1 MPTLEQALEDY
12 MTTGAKR
19 RPGTVVLYRS
29 HMRRCFGD
37 WLSRPLD
44 AITRRD
50 VEARFHLVT
59 ERNGGAV
66 ANQAASM
73 LRSVYRR
80 PCVDGEGLRNPVGL
94 WLAAGGRYNRPKRR
108 RISAPA
114 EVLPRSL
121 TKRLVNHARPSDVT
135 EGYAADWTVE
145 QLREPAQRIADRI
158 DALTNA
164 QASPGQAAAQ
174 IGPQPVRRSVSS
186 RTVSRRRRPPRRCGH
201 LGRRARAA
209 CPRPRKDS
217 VRDRKSPPF
226 AKERQWRAHVII
238 LTLLALT
245 SRSSEMYRR
254 EQFAVAAH
262 CNRHGRLD
270 RRCREPV
277 PGRELLRTGRI
288 LREGRSGPPRG
299 ERLGGPGRGR
309 TWPRRPGRSRHL
321 PGGAR
326 RRGFRRLRAPA
337 RPQDQGRR
345 DTPSS
350 RP

>member
-1 MPTLEQALEDY
+1 MFRANVAQSSGRPSIDGDDY
-12 MTTGAKR
+12 PRLLAMARDPDGR
-19 RPGTVVLYRS
+19 ERNRS
-29 HMRRCFGD
+29 H
-37 WLSRPLD
+37 
-44 AITRRD
+44 
-50 VEARFHLVT
+50 VENLTVQ
-59 ERNGGAV
+59 V
-66 ANQAASM
+66 AN
-73 LRSVYRR
+73 
-80 PCVDGEGLRNPVGL
+80 P
-94 WLAAGGRYNRPKRR
+94 AGGRYNRPKRR

-114 EVLPRSL
+114 EVLLRSL

-201 LGRRARAA
+201 PGRRARAA

-262 CNRHGRLD
+262 CNRR
-270 RRCREPV
+270 
-277 PGRELLRTGRI
+277 
-288 LREGRSGPPRG
+288 
-299 ERLGGPGRGR
+299 
-309 TWPRRPGRSRHL
+309 
-321 PGGAR
+321 
-326 RRGFRRLRAPA
+326 
-337 RPQDQGRR
+337 
-345 DTPSS
+345 
-350 RP
+350 